1 MKNQTRKIIKISGI
15 ISGGLII
22 AVFIIITIALNF
34 VFTPEKLTPVVLEIA
49 NRNLNAKL
57 DMKGVELTFFSTFP
71 RFGLQ
76 LRNGTLVSRAIRDTM
91 WQRTD
96 TLLSFKKATL
106 VIDAMD
112 YLQQQMVNIHHL
124 VLDKI

>member
-1 MKNQTRKIIKISGI
+1 MQVSFDQDMKNQTRKIIKISGI

-57 DMKGVELTFFSTFP
+57 DMKGVELT
-71 RFGLQ
+71 GLDC
-76 LRNGTLVSRAIRDTM
+76 N
-91 WQRTD
+91 
-96 TLLSFKKATL
+96 
-106 VIDAMD
+106 
-112 YLQQQMVNIHHL
+112 
-124 VLDKI
+124 